1 MAEAFSRLKF
11 LLDERGL
18 TRAELLRRIGARDR
32 RVNPKTIYRL
42 ADPDVPLERID
53 LHVAGAICEELGVG
67 LSDLIVFSDVSLPLI
82 RRISDEHQR
91 RMDGLME
98 QHNKEQLSPSEL
110 KELRRL
116 VNEASTLSLENA
128 RRVAAHRRQLRSETL
143 VDRTPS

>member
-42 ADPDVPLERID
+42 ADPDLPLERID

-67 LSDLIVFSDVSLPLI
+67 LSDLIAFSDVSLPLI
-82 RRISDEHQR
+82 RRISDEQQQR
-91 RMDGLME
+91 LDDLMDH
-98 QHNKEQLSPSEL
+98 HNEGELSPAEL

-116 VNEASTLSLENA
+116 VNEVSALSLENA
-128 RRVAAHRRQLRSETL
+128 RRVAAHRRQIRGGA
-143 VDRTPS
+143 VADRAAS